1 MKFQLSP
8 FLSDFFIGIYLLAT
22 LLLRF
27 YVEPQ
32 LGGNTLAS
40 MILGALALLFLWAMI
55 KSNFLQPNFFGLL
68 KKAESN

>member
-68 KKAESN
+68 KKAKSN